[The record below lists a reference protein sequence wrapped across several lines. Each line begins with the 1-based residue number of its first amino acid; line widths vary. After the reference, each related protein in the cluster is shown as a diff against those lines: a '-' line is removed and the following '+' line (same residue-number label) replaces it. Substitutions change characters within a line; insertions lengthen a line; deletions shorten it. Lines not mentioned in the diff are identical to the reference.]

1 MHQSKGLLNPHY
13 KNYFFGG
20 VILKKTV
27 VITGASGGIGRALA
41 RAFAKEGYPLALNC
55 RTSIEPLN
63 AFCRE
68 LTAAYGISCL
78 GLPADV
84 GSSRDVSQMFHE
96 INASLPPV
104 EILINNAGITHFGL
118 LSDMQ
123 DTDWE
128 KVMST
133 NLDSLF
139 YCSRAVIPDMVREK
153 KGRIINICS
162 VWGERG
168 ASFETAYSA
177 SKGGMIGFTKA
188 LSKELAPSGIA
199 VNAIA
204 PGVVDTP
211 MNSRLTQE
219 DLNTLK
225 EEIPAGRFAAPEE
238 VAETALFL
246 ATAPVYLTGQIIGI
260 NGGWF

>member
-1 MHQSKGLLNPHY
+1 M
-13 KNYFFGG
+13 
-20 VILKKTV
+20 KKTV
-27 VITGASGGIGRALA
+27 VITGASGGIGRVLA
-41 RAFAKEGYPLALNC
+41 RAFAKEGWPLALNC
-55 RTSIEPLN
+55 RTSIESLN
-63 AFCRE
+63 ALCRE
-68 LTAAYGISCL
+68 LTDTYGVSCL
-78 GLPADV
+78 GLPANV
-84 GSSRDVSQMFHE
+84 GDSRDVSQMFHE
-96 INASLPPV
+96 INESLPPV
-104 EILINNAGITHFGL
+104 EILINNAGIAHFGL
-118 LSDMQ
+118 LSDMS
-123 DTDWE
+123 DKDWGG
-128 KVMST
+128 VMST

-139 YCSRAVIPDMVREK
+139 YCSRAVIPSMVRAQ

-188 LSKELAPSGIA
+188 LAKELAPSGIP

-204 PGVVDTP
+204 PGAVETS
-211 MNSRLTQE
+211 MNANLTQE
-219 DLNTLK
+219 DSDSLK

-246 ATAPVYLTGQIIGI
+246 ATAPIYLTGQVIGV

>member
-1 MHQSKGLLNPHY
+1 M
-13 KNYFFGG
+13 
-20 VILKKTV
+20 KKTV
-27 VITGASGGIGRALA
+27 VITGASGGIGQALA
-41 RAFAKEGYPLALNC
+41 RAFAKEGWPLALNC
-55 RTSIEPLN
+55 RTSIETLKTL
-63 AFCRE
+63 CRE
-68 LTAAYGISCL
+68 LNDAYGISCL
-78 GLPADV
+78 PFPANV
-84 GSSRDVSQMFHE
+84 GSSQDVSQMFHK
-96 INASLPPV
+96 INETLPPV

-118 LSDMQ
+118 LGDMPE
-123 DTDWE
+123 TAWE
-128 KVMST
+128 EVMST

-139 YCSRAVIPDMVREK
+139 YCSKAVIPAMVREK

-168 ASFETAYSA
+168 ASYETAYSA

-188 LSKELAPSGIA
+188 LAKELAPSGIA

-211 MNSRLTQE
+211 INSHLAQE
-219 DLNTLK
+219 DLCALK
-225 EEIPAGRFAAPEE
+225 EEIPAGRFATPEE

-246 ATAPVYLTGQIIGI
+246 ATSPVYLTGQIIGI

>member
-1 MHQSKGLLNPHY
+1 M
-13 KNYFFGG
+13 
-20 VILKKTV
+20 KKTV
-27 VITGASGGIGRALA
+27 VITGATGGIGRALA

-55 RTSIEPLN
+55 RTSVESLN
-63 AFCRE
+63 ALCRE
-68 LTAAYGISCL
+68 LTDAYGISCL
-78 GLPADV
+78 GLPANA

-96 INASLPPV
+96 INESLPPV
-104 EILINNAGITHFGL
+104 EVLINNAGITRFGL
-118 LSDMQ
+118 LSDMA
-123 DTDWE
+123 DADWRE
-128 KVMST
+128 VMST

-139 YCSRAVIPDMVREK
+139 YCSRAVIPAMVREQ

-177 SKGGMIGFTKA
+177 SKGGMIGFTRA
-188 LSKELAPSGIA
+188 LAKELAPSGIA
-199 VNAIA
+199 VNAIS
-204 PGVVDTP
+204 PGVVETP
-211 MNSRLTQE
+211 MNAGLTQE
-219 DLNTLK
+219 TSDSLK